1 MTDISTSLKQ
11 TMNDRKCSGT
21 NAFLLLC
28 KEDSNNV
35 RLLQSKSTKEIGRRL
50 CY

>member
-35 RLLQSKSTKEIGRRL
+35 RLLQSKSTKEISRGLR
-50 CY
+50 Y